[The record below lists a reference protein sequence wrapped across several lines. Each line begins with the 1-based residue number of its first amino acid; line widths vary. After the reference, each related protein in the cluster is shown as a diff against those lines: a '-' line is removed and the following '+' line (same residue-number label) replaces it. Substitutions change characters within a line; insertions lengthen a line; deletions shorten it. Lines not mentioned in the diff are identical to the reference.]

1 MKPAILVVDDDV
13 AVCELLQDVLSEHVF
28 TVLTCHTGQDAVNRV
43 HCAGSA
49 GHDAAGYQ
57 RITGFAATA
66 KAATIATG
74 GDADGAGK

>member
-43 HCAGSA
+43 QQDPG
-49 GHDAAGYQ
+49 
-57 RITGFAATA
+57 
-66 KAATIATG
+66 IALVLL
-74 GDADGAGK
+74 DMML